1 VNSEALGLEGD
12 KASTWGTVPLGTSRV
27 QLRHIVLYIGIAA
40 WLVPTMV
47 VTGIQGIVWFAFNI
61 AFVLILAIVTS
72 AARSVSIQRL
82 GTCFFAGGLV
92 MGLTMLICLP
102 LMPLLGTSPI
112 RPFITVPL
120 EECFKLLPLLLLLWR
135 GRSFSTWALGATDVL
150 LMGACIGAGFAFVE
164 DAYAHAASHAAL
176 NNLSVWLPSS
186 ELINGRVI
194 SGHGIWTG
202 LAAATIGLG
211 WLFRHTGKAWMG
223 VATLGLVIS
232 IIDHLA
238 LNYNQTP
245 GAFQWGA
252 SFFNFI
258 SANGALPL
266 VLFLISLLAC
276 MGVDLFVQM
285 RSLPSAKEFKLPTR
299 KDRKESLQSLWDCVL
314 DLRRLAYAHFRYKH
328 LIADARGPALSLT
341 VALLAKR
348 LINRYSAG
356 APEPLVSA
364 KSSTIPANSSDSSAS
379 LLKGHK
385 IGTTTGGK
393 SGLSI
398 RGPEEAAKA
407 MPRGPG
413 TATPPDFGKLSPVA
427 DTRISVGES
436 AGRKPSLIMPYDKR
450 NLIEFLDLPDHYE
463 IIEQVSEG
471 GMGVIFRGRHKRTD
485 ARLAIKVL
493 HPHLSNNEK
502 HLLRF
507 EKEARTASTL
517 QHPNIVVVHDFGV
530 TKSSIAYLVMEWLD
544 GTNLDPVIELGGP
557 LPLDR
562 FLTMFLQATSA
573 LSHAHRKGVIHRD
586 IKPSNLIL
594 TSSTENHDFIKI
606 VDFGIAKSLTD
617 ETEAELN
624 LTRTGDILGSPL
636 FMSPE
641 QCMGNKMDARSDIY
655 SLGCVMYEAL
665 VGVPPLK
672 GANAVQLSYKHV
684 HEMPKQPR
692 SINSNIALPDVME
705 PLLFKCLQKDP
716 DHRYASMDE
725 LESELRRAQSL
736 LALAAPQ

>member
-1 VNSEALGLEGD
+1 MSMEGD
-12 KASTWGTVPLGTSRV
+12 RVSTWGTVPLGTSRV
-27 QLRHIVLYIGIAA
+27 QVRHIVLYIGIAA
-40 WLVPTMV
+40 WLLPTMV

-61 AFVLILAIVTS
+61 AFVLILAILTS
-72 AARSVSIQRL
+72 ACRSVSIQRL

-92 MGLTMLICLP
+92 MGLTMLVC
-102 LMPLLGTSPI
+102 MPLVPLIGNSPI
-112 RPFITVPL
+112 RPFVTVPL

-135 GRSFSTWALGATDVL
+135 GRSFSTWTLGATDIL

-164 DAYAHAASHAAL
+164 DAYAHSANHAAL

-202 LAAATIGLG
+202 LAAATIGLA
-211 WLFRHTGKAWMG
+211 WLFRHIGKAWFG
-223 VATLGLVIS
+223 VAAVGLAIS
-232 IIDHLA
+232 IVDHLA

-252 SFFNFI
+252 SFFNFV

-266 VLFLISLLAC
+266 VLFLLSLLLS
-276 MGVDLFVQM
+276 MTVDLFVQL

-328 LIADARGPALSLT
+328 LPEDSRGPALSLT

-356 APEPLVSA
+356 APEPVLSA
-364 KSSTIPANSSDSSAS
+364 KSSVTSIAPNSSDSSAS
-379 LLKGHK
+379 SLNEPKVGS
-385 IGTTTGGK
+385 ITGGK

-398 RGPEEAAKA
+398 RGPEEAATS

-413 TATPPDFGKLSPVA
+413 VAAPPDFGKLTPG

-436 AGRKPSLIMPYDKR
+436 QGRKPNMTMPYDRRK
-450 NLIEFLDLPDHYE
+450 LIEFLDLPDHYE

-471 GMGVIFRGRHKRTD
+471 GMGVIFRGRHKRTE

-544 GTNLDPVIELGGP
+544 GTNLDPVIEEGGP
-557 LPLDR
+557 LALGR
-562 FLTMFLQATSA
+562 FLTIFLQATSA
-573 LSHAHRKGVIHRD
+573 LAHAHRKGVIHRD

-594 TSSTENHDFIKI
+594 TSSLENPDFIKI

-672 GANAVQLSYKHV
+672 GVNAVQLSYKHV

-692 SINSNIALPDVME
+692 SINSNIGLPDVME

-716 DHRYASMDE
+716 DHRYASMEE
-725 LESELRRAQSL
+725 LEGELRKAQSL
-736 LALAAPQ
+736 LALAAPH